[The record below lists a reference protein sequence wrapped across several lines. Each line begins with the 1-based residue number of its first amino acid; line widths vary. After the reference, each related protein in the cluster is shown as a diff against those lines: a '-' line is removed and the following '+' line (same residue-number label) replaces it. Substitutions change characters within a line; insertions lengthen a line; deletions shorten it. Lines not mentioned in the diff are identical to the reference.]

1 MQNQLYLSRFNK
13 NQGFT
18 LIELL
23 VTVSL
28 LSVLIMLAAP
38 SLQDFF
44 VKNKIRQI
52 TDEFHQSMFLSKNTA
67 VSKNICTT
75 ICMSTTL
82 DGDSPACAAS
92 GTDWQV
98 GWMIFL
104 NHNCDSTINR
114 PASINDVIKIRKSV
128 GEEYFLQSQSSTRKI
143 LFNSRGQLP
152 LSSAGEFDL
161 IYKATNN
168 KNTEKFGLNIC
179 LDNLGRTRNIPS
191 SSSCRNYQ

>member
-1 MQNQLYLSRFNK
+1 MQCQLSLSRSNN

-38 SLQDFF
+38 LLQDFF
-44 VKNKIRQI
+44 VKSKIRQI
-52 TDEFHQSMFLSKNTA
+52 TDDFHQSVFLSKNTA

-75 ICMSTTL
+75 MCMSTTL
-82 DGDSPACAAS
+82 DGNSPVCATS
-92 GTDWQV
+92 DTDWQV
-98 GWMIFL
+98 GWMVFL
-104 NHNCDSTINR
+104 NHSCDSAINR
-114 PASINDVIKIRKSV
+114 PRNINDVIQIRKSV

-152 LSSAGEFDL
+152 LSSAGEFDV
-161 IYKATNN
+161 IYKASNN
-168 KNTEKFGLNIC
+168 PMTEKFGLNIC

-191 SSSCRNYQ
+191 SSSCKNYQ